1 VFLAALSKGRN
12 FISQGMLIQGLC
24 RWGKN
29 MCQILIKAIDQR
41 SSDPNKDVKLYKRGY
56 PVAVKPDDHVWGRME
71 TLPDFVVLKVPEM
84 TVEEANQYMGVRV
97 ELAFKTGEFFKKD
110 VERKIRMRR
119 WRDVQIIAERLVDHE
134 EECTPPK
141 WAVMQ
146 RVKNWLMFESKP
158 GAKRLSN
165 GKFRLRGKAVKAK
178 ISGNI
183 PTVTRVRNWKFDVD
197 SLPSKAINQMKA
209 KGFVEIKK
217 DLAVKILT
225 EA

>member
-1 VFLAALSKGRN
+1 
-12 FISQGMLIQGLC
+12 
-24 RWGKN
+24 
-29 MCQILIKAIDQR
+29 MCQILIKATDQR
-41 SSDPNKDVKLYKRGY
+41 SSDLNKDMKLYKRGY

-71 TLPDFVVLKVPEM
+71 ILPDFIVLRVPEM
-84 TVEEANQYMGVRV
+84 TVEEANQYIGARV

-119 WRDVQIIAERLVDHE
+119 WRDVQITKEWVVDHE
-134 EECTPPK
+134 EERTK
-141 WAVMQ
+141 KEWAIM
-146 RVKNWLMFESKP
+146 RRLKDWLLFESKP
-158 GAKRLSN
+158 TAKRSSS
-165 GKFRLRGKAVKAK
+165 GKYRLRGNAVKAK